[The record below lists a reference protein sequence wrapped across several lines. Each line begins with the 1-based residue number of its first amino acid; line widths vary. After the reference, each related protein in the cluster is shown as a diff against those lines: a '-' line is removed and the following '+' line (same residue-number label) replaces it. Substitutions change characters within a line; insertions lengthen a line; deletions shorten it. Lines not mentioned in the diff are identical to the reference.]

1 MFLLSKIGHAGMT
14 VTLLTTGMLQQGFPR
29 SGAGAES
36 SKAAVSTFVTKN
48 EIEKMQEALRNKG
61 YYRAKIDGVFGLQ
74 TRASIRAYQKA
85 HNLPITGRV
94 DAPTADGL
102 GVRPEST
109 WDNSENAGQ
118 RIGRGSDRT
127 DGELKRD
134 KPSAGIRRPERG
146 VSMTGCKKPSR
157 AIAVEDNNRGDG
169 AKEQRTVSEKQNQ

>member
-85 HNLPITGRV
+85 HNLP
-94 DAPTADGL
+94 
-102 GVRPEST
+102 
-109 WDNSENAGQ
+109 
-118 RIGRGSDRT
+118 
-127 DGELKRD
+127 
-134 KPSAGIRRPERG
+134 
-146 VSMTGCKKPSR
+146 
-157 AIAVEDNNRGDG
+157 
-169 AKEQRTVSEKQNQ
+169 